1 MLHSLLGCQ
10 ECSSPSCTPGE
21 HLVFFEGNSKLMPY
35 MKLLLTTS
43 LFASLSQS
51 LFFPLYNSWTFF
63 FLKHCSGTSL
73 EVQGLRLCAPNVG
86 GSGPGVWRLVGELR
100 SCMPHGAAKQTNKQ
114 TIKNIASVM
123 FYCICLLYMCGFFY
137 FRFFW
142 RQDCSLLLSISSV
155 SNTVPEILYM
165 SIKSWLNILFI
176 ILIWTEHLFNEHLLN
191 TCYFLVLGMPSF

>member
-142 RQDCSLLLSISSV
+142 RQDCGLLLYLYPQCPTRCLKYCTCPLKVGWIYYLLYWYELSIYS
-155 SNTVPEILYM
+155 T
-165 SIKSWLNILFI
+165 NIYWIPVIF
-176 ILIWTEHLFNEHLLN
+176 
-191 TCYFLVLGMPSF
+191 